1 MLLKQTSI
9 KFRKEFLLR
18 FTEHLI
24 KNSSP
29 VDIYRLEATLKDKKV
44 PLNKKFISQAIKEKR
59 AEEFKIKKQKPILNK
74 IPGNRP
80 RKIMRRPIKR
90 VLRIPKT
97 RLPKTM
103 QYLKPTP
110 SNINLDLGKLN
121 VLVKDPQIRDIEC
134 NGQDTPLIVKG
145 PSIGTKT
152 SKIILNKD
160 EIDFVIKKFSEEA
173 KIPIQ
178 EGFSKVV
185 VGKMILSAIV
195 SKVTGSRFL
204 IKKMVYQPI
213 FK

>member
-1 MLLKQTSI
+1 MLLKQTSTR
-9 KFRKEFLLR
+9 FRKEFLLR

-29 VDIYRLEATLKDKKV
+29 VDIYKLEEALKEKKI

-59 AEEFKIKKQKPILNK
+59 AEELEIKKQKPILNK
-74 IPGNRP
+74 LPENKP
-80 RKIMRRPIKR
+80 RRIIRHPIKR

-110 SNINLDLGKLN
+110 SNVNIDLGKLN
-121 VLVKDPQIRDIEC
+121 VLAKDPQIRDIEC
-134 NGQDTPLIVKG
+134 NGQDTPIIVKG

-152 SKIILNKD
+152 SKIILNKE

-178 EGFSKVV
+178 EGFFKVV

-195 SKVTGSRFL
+195 SKVAGSRFL
-204 IKKMVYQPI
+204 IKKMTYQPI

>member
-1 MLLKQTSI
+1 MLLKQTSTR
-9 KFRKEFLLR
+9 FRKEFLLK

-29 VDIYRLEATLKDKKV
+29 VDIYKLEETLKDKKI
-44 PLNKKFISQAIKEKR
+44 PLDKKFISKAIKEKQ
-59 AEEFKIKKQKPILNK
+59 AQEFKIKKQEPVLNK
-74 IPGNRP
+74 IPMRKPRSRP
-80 RKIMRRPIKR
+80 PVKR
-90 VLRIPKT
+90 ILRLPKT

-110 SNINLDLGKLN
+110 SNVNIDLGKLN
-121 VLVKDPQIRDIEC
+121 PLVKDPQVRDIEC

-152 SKIILNKD
+152 SKVILNKD

-178 EGFSKVV
+178 EGFSKIV
-185 VGKMILSAIV
+185 VGKLILSAIV
-195 SKVTGSRFL
+195 SKVAGSKFL